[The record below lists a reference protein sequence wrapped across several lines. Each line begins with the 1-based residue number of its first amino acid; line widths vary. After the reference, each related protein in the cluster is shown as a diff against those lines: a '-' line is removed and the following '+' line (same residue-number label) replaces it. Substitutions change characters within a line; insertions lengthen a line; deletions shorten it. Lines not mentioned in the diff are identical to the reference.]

1 MRADVQGQLD
11 AWQQE
16 HVRIHS
22 ARRPRHMAYLFLQRN
37 FGERPLTA
45 LTELRLSL
53 VASHAPAPVYAT
65 ESRDGM

>member
-22 ARRPRHMAYLFLQRN
+22 ARLGHMAYLFIQRN

-45 LTELRLSL
+45 LTELRLTL

-65 ESRDGM
+65 ESRDSM